1 MLSRP
6 KVTQSL
12 SSNLITNTS
21 SWFKAKTANLHMAV
35 EQMEEATTAKGG
47 SDRYE
52 GKRVFR
58 VFKKTAVLVL

>member
-1 MLSRP
+1 
-6 KVTQSL
+6 
-12 SSNLITNTS
+12 
-21 SWFKAKTANLHMAV
+21 MAV
-35 EQMEEATTAKGG
+35 EQMEEATTAKRG